1 MREAVADSRPLV
13 ERPREVSAAK
23 PRQPGLLRR
32 LAERRSPRRV
42 KVSTALRFY
51 HEVVGLDHLHY
62 GLWNGEP
69 LTLDGLKVAQDRFTR
84 HLLSWIP
91 EGVRSV
97 LDVGCGIGSTALMLK
112 QSGYEVEGLSPD
124 PYHQSVFS
132 RRVGTPFHLSRFQEF
147 RPLRRYD
154 LVLMS
159 ESAQYI
165 WLDRLFPAVG
175 ASAPGGHLL
184 VADYFTVNGA
194 KGALGRSGHALDRFL
209 AEARTAGLDLVRR
222 EDVTERVAP
231 TLELARSWI
240 ERYLD
245 PCLALVSGITFRTD
259 RRRRG
264 PRLQGGP
271 LRPRQRHGGGR
282 RRRRRPATTSTSS
295 TSSAATS
302 CGATSATVASRT
314 SPAAGVALAD
324 RVSVAAS
331 FADIDNDGDPDLFVT
346 TVRMRQRAVREPR
359 RRALPRT
366 SPRPPA
372 WATSGH
378 SSGAVFFD
386 YDRDG
391 LLDLFVTNVG
401 RLHHRA
407 QRDRGGYYV
416 PRLGDA
422 FGGPPPPRAHRAQP
436 PLPQPRAATASR
448 TSPREAGL
456 VDTRLVRR
464 RHVRRP
470 ERRRLAGPLRAQ
482 HAGRRPLLREP
493 GGRNASSREP
503 PRCSRRPPGARWASR
518 SSTRTTTA
526 AWTSPHRHALGHERG
541 RGPGRR
547 STSPTCSGRTS
558 TSRAART
565 TSSATPST
573 AEPGD
578 GEFVEISDAGRREL
592 LALGP
597 ERRRPERRRLRRS
610 SSPQHELP
618 LPLPDQLGAA
628 QRRRPPLLDAEFV
641 LGVEPRRRPHPRS
654 RGSTRLL
661 RRRAA
666 AAEPYCQGRR
676 GPVQVTGTLGSRA
689 PR

>member
-13 ERPREVSAAK
+13 ERPREISAAK

-124 PYHQSVFS
+124 PYHQAVFS

-245 PCLALVSGITFRTD
+245 PCLALVSDHLERKT
-259 RRRRG
+259 
-264 PRLQGGP
+264 P
-271 LRPRQRHGGGR
+271 
-282 RRRRRPATTSTSS
+282 
-295 TSSAATS
+295 
-302 CGATSATVASRT
+302 
-314 SPAAGVALAD
+314 
-324 RVSVAAS
+324 
-331 FADIDNDGDPDLFVT
+331 
-346 TVRMRQRAVREPR
+346 
-359 RRALPRT
+359 
-366 SPRPPA
+366 
-372 WATSGH
+372 
-378 SSGAVFFD
+378 
-386 YDRDG
+386 
-391 LLDLFVTNVG
+391 
-401 RLHHRA
+401 
-407 QRDRGGYYV
+407 
-416 PRLGDA
+416 
-422 FGGPPPPRAHRAQP
+422 
-436 PLPQPRAATASR
+436 
-448 TSPREAGL
+448 
-456 VDTRLVRR
+456 RLVRF
-464 RHVRRP
+464 
-470 ERRRLAGPLRAQ
+470 
-482 HAGRRPLLREP
+482 GRWLLR
-493 GGRNASSREP
+493 SRIEKAADLRTLIDRDAFLHDKQYLVLLFRI
-503 PRCSRRPPGARWASR
+503 PR
-518 SSTRTTTA
+518 
-526 AWTSPHRHALGHERG
+526 
-541 RGPGRR
+541 
-547 STSPTCSGRTS
+547 
-558 TSRAART
+558 
-565 TSSATPST
+565 
-573 AEPGD
+573 
-578 GEFVEISDAGRREL
+578 
-592 LALGP
+592 
-597 ERRRPERRRLRRS
+597 
-610 SSPQHELP
+610 
-618 LPLPDQLGAA
+618 
-628 QRRRPPLLDAEFV
+628 
-641 LGVEPRRRPHPRS
+641 
-654 RGSTRLL
+654 
-661 RRRAA
+661 
-666 AAEPYCQGRR
+666 
-676 GPVQVTGTLGSRA
+676 
-689 PR
+689 